1 MECFQVLHNSL
12 GNIKKNVWDLHKMLE
27 LKQDSQIKPEF
38 RQNELNNNVNFI
50 SKKCDQYGNKG
61 TESKIIWYR
70 KQFHGCQMNKK
81 L

>member
-38 RQNELNNNVNFI
+38 R
-50 SKKCDQYGNKG
+50 
-61 TESKIIWYR
+61 
-70 KQFHGCQMNKK
+70 
-81 L
+81 